1 MNKEIRLIGIPV
13 QKLTDRK
20 LPKVKE
26 VMRVFFYQLKVLKF
40 SIKQSAKNS
49 ADKVIELWKINQIP
63 TSEAPNVV
71 KKILR
76 FHSEWLKLQKDFN
89 KKSDKVKEKEFQTDL
104 EQLFDIVSKNF
115 LKGVDDNIRKLYL
128 DQKFCTHKEI
138 LSNIVPASNSTT
150 DMMEIDESNL
160 NQPST
165 SHGIVLSGKSE
176 SFSTHTLSGTTNSGS
191 DLEYEPPILTKRAKI
206 NVLTPEVVSALDR
219 ANVSSRNAMF
229 IIAPVLSAVGIKIE
243 DTTLSYRSIQRARMV
258 QRKDIAQG
266 LKDNFKTHDKYVVHW
281 DGKMLNDLIESKSV
295 ERLPVLLTAY
305 GTEQLLGVPIM
316 NSGTAVNQTSAILST
331 LSEWGIIKYVKA
343 MCFDTT
349 AVNTGIHN
357 GTCKEI
363 EKILGR
369 ELIWLSCRHHIFEIV
384 LRGAFEVFWPV
395 SSGPNVQ
402 MFGRFKNFGMI

>member
-1 MNKEIRLIGIPV
+1 
-13 QKLTDRK
+13 
-20 LPKVKE
+20 
-26 VMRVFFYQLKVLKF
+26 
-40 SIKQSAKNS
+40 
-49 ADKVIELWKINQIP
+49 
-63 TSEAPNVV
+63 
-71 KKILR
+71 
-76 FHSEWLKLQKDFN
+76 
-89 KKSDKVKEKEFQTDL
+89 
-104 EQLFDIVSKNF
+104 
-115 LKGVDDNIRKLYL
+115 
-128 DQKFCTHKEI
+128 
-138 LSNIVPASNSTT
+138 
-150 DMMEIDESNL
+150 MMEIDESNL

-191 DLEYEPPILTKRAKI
+191 DLEYEPPIPTKRAKI

-369 ELIWLSCRHHIFEIV
+369 ELIWLSCRHHIFEVV

-395 SSGPNVQ
+395 SSGPNRLSHTSLIEEDLSLLITSINTSVPDPVTGLAVATRNIPPLNNVKAHRSGSSTRCKSGGILRSTEQ
-402 MFGRFKNFGMI
+402 FAVEIGFVSELNLSFKEYHHPRFALDHILYANKINLAICSFESYRFGPP

>member
-1 MNKEIRLIGIPV
+1 MNKEIGLIGIPV
-13 QKLTDRK
+13 QKLTDLFNQTK
-20 LPKVKE
+20 C
-26 VMRVFFYQLKVLKF
+26 
-40 SIKQSAKNS
+40 KNS

-191 DLEYEPPILTKRAKI
+191 DLEYEPPIPTKRAKI

>member
-13 QKLTDRK
+13 QKLTERK

-63 TSEAPNVV
+63 TSGASNVV

-89 KKSDKVKEKEFQTDL
+89 QKSDKVKEKEFQTDL
-104 EQLFDIVSKNF
+104 EQLFDIVSKNS

-191 DLEYEPPILTKRAKI
+191 DLEYEPPIPTKRAKI

-281 DGKMLNDLIESKSV
+281 DGNAE
-295 ERLPVLLTAY
+295 
-305 GTEQLLGVPIM
+305 
-316 NSGTAVNQTSAILST
+316 
-331 LSEWGIIKYVKA
+331 
-343 MCFDTT
+343 
-349 AVNTGIHN
+349 
-357 GTCKEI
+357 
-363 EKILGR
+363 
-369 ELIWLSCRHHIFEIV
+369 
-384 LRGAFEVFWPV
+384 
-395 SSGPNVQ
+395 
-402 MFGRFKNFGMI
+402 

>member
-1 MNKEIRLIGIPV
+1 
-13 QKLTDRK
+13 
-20 LPKVKE
+20 
-26 VMRVFFYQLKVLKF
+26 
-40 SIKQSAKNS
+40 
-49 ADKVIELWKINQIP
+49 
-63 TSEAPNVV
+63 
-71 KKILR
+71 
-76 FHSEWLKLQKDFN
+76 
-89 KKSDKVKEKEFQTDL
+89 
-104 EQLFDIVSKNF
+104 
-115 LKGVDDNIRKLYL
+115 
-128 DQKFCTHKEI
+128 
-138 LSNIVPASNSTT
+138 
-150 DMMEIDESNL
+150 
-160 NQPST
+160 
-165 SHGIVLSGKSE
+165 
-176 SFSTHTLSGTTNSGS
+176 
-191 DLEYEPPILTKRAKI
+191 
-206 NVLTPEVVSALDR
+206 
-219 ANVSSRNAMF
+219 MF

-305 GTEQLLGVPIM
+305 GTEQLLGVPKM
-316 NSGTAVNQTSAILST
+316 NSGTAVNQTSAISST

-363 EKILGR
+363 ERILGR

-402 MFGRFKNFGMI
+402 MFGRFKKFWDDIDITNYKSGVEDAVVADIISNKKDEISSFITKSLQV